1 MNFWELDPEQGE
13 RTLAIDADGSAVSCA
28 QLMAQVLACEASLG
42 RLGTR
47 TLGLMFCS
55 NRLGDVALYLACLR
69 QGHVPLLLPAEMPA
83 RQVEA
88 LQTHYRPQWVAGLE
102 AGNPFPVAQAD
113 APPVDLHPSLALLL
127 STSGST
133 GSPRLVRLSREA
145 LQANATSIA
154 RYLALGPQERA
165 ILSLPMHYSY
175 GLSVLNSHL
184 LAGGSVVLGA
194 PGIISPDFVPL
205 MRRHAVSSLAGVP
218 YMYQMLQR
226 TGFFQQALPALR
238 TLTQAGG
245 KLDERLARLVS
256 EHAQAAGRRFFVM
269 YGQTEACARISYVP
283 PERLAAKMGSIGVAI
298 PGGRLHLDPDT
309 QELVYEGPNVML
321 GYAETR
327 EDLALGDVMHG
338 VLPTGDLARRDED
351 GYYYLEGRIKRF
363 IKVYGN
369 RIGLDEVERALEAQ
383 LALPVAVSGRDDRL
397 VVWIESGDTARVAQ
411 ASALMRQQFGIHPTA
426 TQCRVVEQL
435 PLLATGKKNYAALMG
450 GS

>member
-1 MNFWELDPEQGE
+1 MNFWELSPVHGE
-13 RTLAIDADGSAVSCA
+13 RILAIDADGSEVSA
-28 QLMAQVLACEASLG
+28 ARLAAGIRTYEEALA
-42 RLGTR
+42 RLGAR

-55 NRLGDVALYLACLR
+55 NRLSDVTLYLACLR
-69 QGHVPLLLPAEMPA
+69 QGHVPLLLPGDMPA

-88 LQTHYRPQWVAGLE
+88 LQALYRPQWVAGLDP
-102 AGNPFPVAQAD
+102 ANPLPIEQPK
-113 APPVDLHPSLALLL
+113 APPVALHPSLALLL

-145 LQANATSIA
+145 LQANAASIA
-154 RYLALGPQERA
+154 RYLALGPEERA

-184 LAGGSVVLGA
+184 LAGASVVLGG

-205 MRRHAVSSLAGVP
+205 MRRHAVTSLAGVP
-218 YMYQMLQR
+218 YMYQMLHR
-226 TGFFQQALPALR
+226 TGFFQKALPALR

-283 PERLAAKMGSIGVAI
+283 PEQLAAKMGSIGVAI
-298 PGGRLHLDPDT
+298 PDGRLRLDPDT
-309 QELVYEGPNVML
+309 RELVYEGPNVML

-327 EDLALGDVMHG
+327 DDLALGDVMRG

-351 GYYYLEGRIKRF
+351 GYFFLEGRIKRF

-369 RIGLDEVERALEAQ
+369 RIGLDEVERALEALLQ
-383 LALPVAVSGRDDRL
+383 RPVAVSGRDDRL
-397 VVWIESGDTARVAQ
+397 VAWIEAGDAALVAQ
-411 ASALMRQQFGIHPTA
+411 ASAIVRQQFGIHPSA
-426 TQCRVVEQL
+426 TQCRAVDAL
-435 PLLATGKKNYAALMG
+435 PLLASGKKNYAALMD

>member
-1 MNFWELDPEQGE
+1 MNFWALDAAHGE
-13 RTLAIDADGSAVSCA
+13 RVVAIDTGGREVSGRQLAEAVRASEEA
-28 QLMAQVLACEASLG
+28 LA

-55 NRLGDVALYLACLR
+55 NRLSDVALYLACLR
-69 QGHVPLLLPAEMPA
+69 QGHVPLLLPADMPA

-88 LQTHYRPQWVAGLE
+88 LRAHYRPQWVAGLDPAD
-102 AGNPFPVAQAD
+102 AGPVGQPD
-113 APPVDLHPSLALLL
+113 APPVLLHPSLALLL

-145 LQANATSIA
+145 LQANAASIA
-154 RYLALGPQERA
+154 EYLQLGPGERA

-184 LAGGSVVLGA
+184 LAGGSVVLGG

-205 MRRHAVSSLAGVP
+205 MRRHAVTSLAGVP
-218 YMYQMLQR
+218 YMYQMLHR
-226 TGFFQQALPALR
+226 TGFFQQDLPALR

-245 KLDERLARLVS
+245 KLDERLARRVH
-256 EHAQAAGRRFFVM
+256 EHALAAGRRFFVM

-283 PERLAAKMGSIGVAI
+283 PEQLARKMGSIGVPI
-298 PGGRLHLDPDT
+298 PGGHLDLDPHT

-321 GYAETR
+321 GYAESR
-327 EDLALGDVMHG
+327 EELALGDVMKG
-338 VLPTGDLARRDED
+338 RLPTGDLARRDED
-351 GYYYLEGRIKRF
+351 GFFFLEGRIKRF

-369 RIGLDEVERALEAQ
+369 RIGLDEVERALEDLLQ
-383 LALPVAVSGRDDRL
+383 LPVAVAGRDDRL
-397 VVWIESGDTARVAQ
+397 VVWMETGDAALVAQ
-411 ASALMRQQFGIHPTA
+411 ASALVRQQFGIHPSA
-426 TQCRVVEQL
+426 TQCRAVDAL
-435 PLLATGKKNYAALMG
+435 PLLASGKKHYAALLE